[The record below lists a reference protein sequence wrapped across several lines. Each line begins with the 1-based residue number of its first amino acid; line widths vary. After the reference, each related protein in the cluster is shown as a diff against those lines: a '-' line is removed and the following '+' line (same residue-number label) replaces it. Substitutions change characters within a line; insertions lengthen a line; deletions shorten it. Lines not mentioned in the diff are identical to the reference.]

1 MSKLINCL
9 INKDNSCVPIWF
21 MRQAG
26 RYLPEFRQLR
36 SQNPNFLKLCF
47 NSNLATE
54 ITLQPMK
61 RFNLDAAIVF
71 SDILVIPHALGQQIE
86 FRDIGGPWSPNFNIA
101 KFLEIKEK
109 DFLLTLKP
117 VYETIKKTRSTLKK
131 DKSLIAFVG
140 APWTLI
146 IYLYN
151 LKNQNNLNKKI
162 TIENKEEIKLVFKK
176 LEEFLKLHIIHQKN
190 AGAEVIQIFDSWA
203 GLIKEENLDE
213 YCFTPNKNLVSFCKD
228 NEIPVICFPKGLKD
242 NYKKFLEKVKP
253 DAINIDQEIDPVW
266 VKNNLNKKICIQG
279 GMDPKFLLRSEKE
292 ILEETDRYLD
302 IFKNNPYIFNLGH
315 GILPETDPDII
326 KKIVDRVN
334 LVVR

>member
-71 SDILVIPHALGQQIE
+71 SDILVIPYALGQQIE
-86 FRDIGGPWSPNFNIA
+86 FRNIGGPWSPNFNIA
-101 KFLEIKEK
+101 KFLEIKKK
-109 DFLLTLKP
+109 DFLSTLKP
-117 VYETIKKTRSTLKK
+117 VYETIKKTRNTLKK

-151 LKNQNNLNKKI
+151 LKNQNNFNKKI
-162 TIENKEEIKLVFKK
+162 
-176 LEEFLKLHIIHQKN
+176 
-190 AGAEVIQIFDSWA
+190 A
-203 GLIKEENLDE
+203 IKE
-213 YCFTPNKNLVSFCKD
+213 K
-228 NEIPVICFPKGLKD
+228 
-242 NYKKFLEKVKP
+242 
-253 DAINIDQEIDPVW
+253 
-266 VKNNLNKKICIQG
+266 
-279 GMDPKFLLRSEKE
+279 
-292 ILEETDRYLD
+292 
-302 IFKNNPYIFNLGH
+302 
-315 GILPETDPDII
+315 
-326 KKIVDRVN
+326 
-334 LVVR
+334 